1 MTKTNSEQA
10 AAEPPAVD
18 NASLGE
24 TALQEHV
31 LPPWE
36 SGRTPSIPKVDN
48 DADHVS
54 LNDRVL

>member
-10 AAEPPAVD
+10 AA
-18 NASLGE
+18 ASLGE

-31 LPPWE
+31 LPPWGG
-36 SGRTPSIPKVDN
+36 GRAPSIPTVDN